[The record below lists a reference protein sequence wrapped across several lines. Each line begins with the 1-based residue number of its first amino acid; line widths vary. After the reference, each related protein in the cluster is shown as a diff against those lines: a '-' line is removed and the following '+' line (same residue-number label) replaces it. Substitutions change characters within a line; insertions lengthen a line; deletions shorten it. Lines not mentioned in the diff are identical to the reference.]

1 LQGKQLDWLNR
12 MQIQLPEE
20 VKFIITTLETAG
32 HEAYAVGGCVRD
44 SIMGRIPNDWDIT
57 TSAQPEEV
65 KALFKRTIDTGLQ
78 HGTVTVM
85 MDKIGYEVTTYRI
98 DGDYEDSRHP
108 KEVTFTKSLEEDL
121 KRRDFTVNAMAYNDH
136 VGLVDIFGGI
146 RDMEAGIIRCVG
158 NAVERFTEDALRIMR
173 AVRFSAQFGY
183 SIEEETKRAIGLLA
197 PNLKNISA
205 ERIQV
210 ELVKLLT
217 SDHPDYLRIA
227 YETGIT
233 KEFLPEFDLC
243 METEQVNPHHCYTVG
258 EHILHSLSHVKADKI
273 LRLTML
279 LHDIGKPLCKK
290 ADVKGIDHFHGHA
303 EKSAEISLK
312 ILRRLKFDNETIK
325 RTTQLIRYHDWAI
338 SLTKDVSEKT
348 IRKSI
353 ARIGEDAF
361 PDMFLVGY
369 ADIMAQSDYFRKEK
383 LEKNEFLEK
392 IYEGIIK
399 RKECLSLKDMAVTGS
414 DLIAA
419 GMSPGKQLGDV
430 LKCML
435 EDVIETPEH
444 NDKRYLLEN
453 IQKYR
458 KESKKNMIGK

>member
-1 LQGKQLDWLNR
+1 MHVKQLDWLNR
-12 MQIQLPEE
+12 MQIQLPNE

-57 TSAQPEEV
+57 TSAEPEEV
-65 KALFKRTIDTGLQ
+65 KALFRRTIDTGLQ

-85 MDKIGYEVTTYRI
+85 IDKIGYEVTTYRI

-121 KRRDFTVNAMAYNDH
+121 KRRDFTVNAMAYNDR

-146 RDMEAGIIRCVG
+146 EDMQKGIIRCVG
-158 NAVERFTEDALRIMR
+158 NAIERFTEDALRIMR

-183 SIEEETKRAIGLLA
+183 VIEEETRNAISILA

-210 ELVKLLT
+210 ELVKLLV
-217 SDHPDYLRIA
+217 SDHPDYLRVA

-233 KEFLPEFDLC
+233 KQFMPEFDLC
-243 METEQVNPHHCYTVG
+243 METEQNNPHHCYSVG
-258 EHILHSLSHVKADKI
+258 EHILHSLSFVPADKV

-279 LHDIGKPLCKK
+279 FHDIAKPLCKK
-290 ADVKGIDHFHGHA
+290 VHEDGYDHFYGHP
-303 EKSAEISLK
+303 EKSAEISTQ
-312 ILRRLKFDNETIK
+312 ILRRLKFDNDTIK
-325 RTTQLIRYHDWAI
+325 KTAQLVRHHDWAM
-338 SLTKDVSEKT
+338 SYPLDVSEKT
-348 IRKSI
+348 VRKSI

-361 PDMFLVGY
+361 PEMFLVNY
-369 ADIMAQSDYFRKEK
+369 ADIMAQSNTFKEK
-383 LEKNEFLEK
+383 KMKKNEYLK
-392 IYEGIIK
+392 AVYQGIVE
-399 RKECLSLKDMAVTGS
+399 RKECLALKDLSVTGS

-419 GMSPGKQLGDV
+419 GMKPGKQIGEV
-430 LKCML
+430 LKKML
-435 EDVIETPEH
+435 EDVIETPEY
-444 NDKRYLLEN
+444 NDKEYLLKN
-453 IQKYR
+453 IQNYL
-458 KESKKNMIGK
+458 G